1 MLINLSNH
9 PSLEWSDFQ
18 KNTAI
23 ELYQSI
29 ADMEFPVISPN
40 CSDLEIAQLAQN
52 YVKQLISLKPSAVHI
67 MGELNFTFICVT
79 LLKSLG
85 ILCVASTTQR
95 VCAKKNNLKTSNF
108 EFVQFREY

>member
-23 ELYQSI
+23 DLYQSI
-29 ADMEFPVISPN
+29 VDMDFPIVSPN
-40 CSDLEIAQLAQN
+40 STDDHITQLAQN
-52 YVKQLISLKPSAVHI
+52 YVKQLISLKPSAVHV
-67 MGELNFTFICVT
+67 MGEMNFTHKCVT
-79 LLKSLG
+79 ILKEYD
-85 ILCVASTTQR
+85 IKCIASTTVR
-95 VCAKKNNLKTSNF
+95 NSTENENIKTSHF